1 MFGFGRRKKK
11 ERKASAPE
19 ASTGRARSHVAVL
32 SKALDGF
39 ELPSFPG
46 VAMRVLEEIRKAEA
60 TPTSVAEILASDPGL
75 SVKVLRT
82 VNSAAFSLR
91 QPVSSVPHAVAL
103 LGLSNLESMI
113 VAVAVNEALP
123 ATCYRGFD
131 PQRFWKTAARRAA
144 IAQELASVLHP
155 ATRVEC
161 FTWALLQDLAV
172 PLLAEHRAPEYGQV
186 LERWRAGEGM
196 LHDLEREAFGWDHA
210 EVGAAVCEAW
220 DLPEPIA
227 DVIHGHHGVPG
238 SGACPPA
245 VALEG
250 LLREGDDLPG
260 ADDLLN
266 AAEARFG
273 LPSPVVKQALDRG
286 CARAEEF
293 LPLIVP
299 G

>member
-1 MFGFGRRKKK
+1 MFGFGRRKKA
-11 ERKASAPE
+11 RSAP
-19 ASTGRARSHVAVL
+19 SHPGRPAKKSRNIAVL

-60 TPTSVAEILASDPGL
+60 TPTSVSRILSSDPGL
-75 SVKVLRT
+75 SVKVLRA

-113 VAVAVNEALP
+113 VAVAVNQALP
-123 ATCYRGFD
+123 KASHPGFD
-131 PQRFWKTAARRAA
+131 PDRFWKTAARRAA
-144 IAQELASVLHP
+144 IAQELASILHP

-172 PLLAEHRAPEYGQV
+172 PLLAQHHPREYGPV
-186 LERWRAGEGM
+186 LERWHRGEGM
-196 LHDLEREAFGWDHA
+196 LHDLERETFGWDHS
-210 EVGAAVCEAW
+210 EVGAAVCQAW
-220 DLPEPIA
+220 ELPEPIA
-227 DVIHGHHGVPG
+227 DVIHGHHDVPG

-245 VALEG
+245 VALVG

-273 LPSPVVKQALDRG
+273 LPSAVVKQALDRG